1 MSRPVV
7 VLAITGS
14 IAAYKAPIVARL
26 LLKRGA
32 RVIPLLT
39 KSAREFIGSATLSG
53 LTGERVHS
61 SAFGEGVAGELH
73 VDLAKQADVIA
84 VVPATADTL
93 ARLAAGRAD
102 DLLTATALC
111 AKCTV
116 VLAPAMFP
124 NMWSHPATQRNVAAL
139 AEDGRVVFVGPVLGE
154 VASGDLGVGRMA
166 EPEAIVDA
174 IFSALSP
181 RDLEGR
187 HIVVSAGPTI
197 EDLDPVRFIGN
208 RSTGKMGFAIAS
220 RAKSRGAR
228 VTLVAGPVALATPSG
243 VHRVDV
249 RGALEMR
256 AALAAAL
263 GPDLAGADA
272 LIMTAAVG
280 DYRPRDTSPTKIK
293 RDGKPLSIELV
304 GNPDLLAEIGARRS
318 GALPMLVGFAVETSD
333 EAGLIAAAR
342 VKLTSKRVD
351 FIVANQAAD
360 SFGRDDNRAVLVS
373 ADAAEPLGVL
383 DKFTLADRIL
393 DRVVQ
398 RFPGAA
404 T

>member
-228 VTLVAGPVALATPSG
+228 EVTTGTYHG
-243 VHRVDV
+243 
-249 RGALEMR
+249 
-256 AALAAAL
+256 
-263 GPDLAGADA
+263 
-272 LIMTAAVG
+272 
-280 DYRPRDTSPTKIK
+280 
-293 RDGKPLSIELV
+293 
-304 GNPDLLAEIGARRS
+304 
-318 GALPMLVGFAVETSD
+318 
-333 EAGLIAAAR
+333 
-342 VKLTSKRVD
+342 VD
-351 FIVANQAAD
+351 FAQL
-360 SFGRDDNRAVLVS
+360 SLGTLWSPVS
-373 ADAAEPLGVL
+373 AFGFGPYLETDLGSYL
-383 DKFTLADRIL
+383 GRPEGASEASIYAFFTFGIQ
-393 DRVVQ
+393 VQ
-398 RFPGAA
+398 LMPSRGGAA
-404 T
+404 TATAARSASSTPSF